1 MSVIAIIGAG
11 PLGGALA
18 HKLALRGRVTEIRLI
33 DPLESVARGKALD
46 IVQSG
51 PVDGFATRVT
61 GDGSHLTVLGA
72 DVVVV
77 ADAVDGTEHAGE
89 PALTMIRQLIAAGLN
104 RPLLFAGGLHPELMT
119 RCLRELRI
127 PPERVIGSAP
137 AALAS
142 AMRALAGV
150 VLDTSPVE
158 ISLNVVGVP
167 PRHAV
172 VTWQEATVSGQPLT
186 GVMPA
191 HEIAALSARLPG
203 VWPPGAYAL
212 ASAAARVAEA
222 LCHGSRRQYSCF
234 VDAGRGHVAAL
245 PVVLSS
251 GGVKRVMRPVLTSA
265 ESTVLETA
273 LAGRTPAN

>member
-33 DPLESVARGKALD
+33 DPLESAARGKALD

-61 GDGSHLTVLGA
+61 GDGSHLAALGA
-72 DVVVV
+72 DVVVL
-77 ADAVDGTEHAGE
+77 ADAVDGTEHTGE
-89 PALTMIRQLIAAGLN
+89 AALTTVRQLIGAGLT
-104 RPLLFAGGLHPELMT
+104 RPLLFAGGLQRQLME
-119 RCLRELRI
+119 RCLGELRL
-127 PPERVIGSAP
+127 PPQRVLGSAP
-137 AALAS
+137 GALAS

-158 ISLNVVGVP
+158 IALTVVGVP

-172 VTWQEATVSGQPLT
+172 VTWQEATVSGQPLPS
-186 GVMPA
+186 VMPA

-234 VDAGRGHVAAL
+234 VDAGRGQVAAL
-245 PVVLSS
+245 PVVVAR
-251 GGVKRVMRPVLTSA
+251 GGVKSVLRPVLTRA
-265 ESTVLETA
+265 EQTLLETA
-273 LAGRTPAN
+273 LAG